1 MNKHLFKLLSPV
13 LPITLLS
20 NMASAQSII
29 DAGKYGQTASFATA
43 RSVGFGGALG
53 SVGGDFG
60 SLSVNPAGLGIYRSS
75 EFMITPGLR
84 FSSSDSKYTGGSN
97 GDNNVRFGFNNIG
110 AVFTEA
116 ATGKNYDK
124 ADWKSGSFAIG
135 INRTADF
142 SRTYNYQ
149 GSTNTS
155 SASLYFEGDALK
167 YPNSTTDDPGTPA
180 YLGYQSYLLGD
191 FPYLTMVPFMSGI
204 DQTKTVQEKGGITE
218 LAISG
223 GGNYLDKLMI
233 GGTLGIN
240 FLNHRVNTS
249 MYEQTIDPTISDSF
263 DNFTYNERFKTTGA
277 GINLK
282 LGAIY
287 KFNDYFRAGIAFHTP
302 TVYSLTE
309 ISSNNISVSSLA
321 MGTTDVRTPENQY
334 EYSYISPFKAIA
346 SATGIL
352 GKYGFI
358 SLDYEMVSYGTMRFN
373 MDDKTTQNRLNS
385 IMKDTYGN
393 ASNIRAGLE
402 LRFDGFM
409 VRGGYGF
416 YGSPYKNET
425 YQGTRNDYSFGLGYR
440 FGQTFVDLGIINSR
454 YTTKEQP
461 YVLDGFWGYTQPAFA
476 SVKNS
481 LTTGVLTVGW
491 KL

>member
-1 MNKHLFKLLSPV
+1 MNKYILTALSPII
-13 LPITLLS
+13 PITILS
-20 NMASAQSII
+20 NSASAQSIL
-29 DAGKYGQTASFATA
+29 DAGKYGQTASFSTA

-60 SLSVNPAGLGIYRSS
+60 SVSVNPAGLGIYRSS
-75 EFMITPGLR
+75 EFMLTPGLR
-84 FSSSDSKYTGGSN
+84 FSSADSKYTGSSIA
-97 GDNNVRFGFNNIG
+97 DNNVRFGFNNVG

-116 ATGKNYDK
+116 ASGKNYDK

-142 SRTYNYQ
+142 SRTYNYE
-149 GSTNTS
+149 GSTNSS
-155 SASLYFEGDALK
+155 SASQYFEGDA
-167 YPNSTTDDPGTPA
+167 YNFPNSTSNDPGTPA

-191 FPYLTMVPFMSGI
+191 FPYYTMVPYSAGI
-204 DQTKTVQEKGGITE
+204 NQKKTVQEKGGITE

-223 GGNYLDKLMI
+223 GGNYRDKLMI

-249 MYEQTIDPTISDSF
+249 MYEETIDPAVSDSF
-263 DNFTYNERFKTTGA
+263 DHFNYDERFKTNGA
-277 GINLK
+277 GVNLK

-287 KFNDYFRAGIAFHTP
+287 KFNDYFRAGLAFHTP
-302 TVYSLTE
+302 TIYGLTE
-309 ISSNNISVSSLA
+309 ISSNNISVTSAAL
-321 MGTTDVRTPENQY
+321 GTTTKETPENQY
-334 EYSYISPFKAIA
+334 EYSYISPFKTIA
-346 SATGIL
+346 SVTGIL

-358 SLDYEMVSYGTMRFN
+358 SLDYEMVSYSTMRFN
-373 MDDKTTQNRLNS
+373 MDDKVTQNRLNG
-385 IMKDTYGN
+385 ILKNTYGN

-416 YGSPYKNET
+416 YGSPYKSET

-454 YTTKEQP
+454 YTSKEQP
-461 YVLDGFWGYTQPAFA
+461 YVLDGSLGYSQPAFA
-476 SVKNS
+476 SIKNS